1 MAIAYESF
9 ASAGNTADGTT
20 VTVSKPTG
28 TATGDVL
35 IAVVGFFHGTGSGSV
50 ITASAPSGWVSV
62 AERGTGT
69 TSSRALAVWRKVVS
83 DGPGEPSTYDFVMDA
98 ASAPDGSVSAIVAR
112 YSGVDTSTPI
122 DVTGTTTGATSE
134 TITFPGV
141 TTTSDN
147 TMLVMCGMNRRV
159 VTYTFNDG
167 TKIGDVGGGD
177 EADAANRVTA
187 AMGYLA
193 QASAGASGDKSATIS
208 GGVAREYNSVLLA
221 LKEAAA
227 SGLTITSVTPTDV
240 YSQQVDVAVVGTKLS
255 NSATVTFAGA
265 ACTGLSASGSTSLKI
280 TMPNFYTNN
289 IKVGT
294 VKELKIIG

>member
-20 VTVSKPTG
+20 VTVNKPTG

-35 IAVVGFFHGTGSGSV
+35 LAVVGFCHGTGAGSI

-62 AERGTGT
+62 AERGTGA

-83 DGPGEPSTYDFVMDA
+83 DGSSEPSTYDFVMDA
-98 ASAPDGSVSAIVAR
+98 ASSPDGSVSAVVAR
-112 YSGVDTSTPI
+112 FSGVNTTTPL
-122 DVTGTTTGATSE
+122 DVTGTTTGATSQ

-141 TTTSDN
+141 TTTSAN
-147 TMLVMCGMNRRV
+147 TMLVMCSMNRRV

-167 TKIGDVGGGD
+167 TKISDVGGGD
-177 EADAANRVTA
+177 SADAPNRVTA

-193 QASAGASGDKSATIS
+193 QASSGASGDKSATIS
-208 GGVAREYNSVLLA
+208 GGVDREYNSVLIA
-221 LKEAAA
+221 LKEAAP
-227 SGLTITSVTPTDV
+227 SGLSITSVTPTDV
-240 YSQQVDVAVVGTKLS
+240 YSKQVDVVVAGTKLS
-255 NSATVTFAGA
+255 NTAVVTFAGA
-265 ACTGLSASGSTSLKI
+265 SCTGLSASGSTSLKI
-280 TMPNFYTNN
+280 TMPDFYTNN